1 MKKYSLL
8 KVYQTEHIRD
18 GGTPPNAEYVKA
30 FQQRW
35 KRFAEHKDV
44 RECGIQTVMG
54 QDCHVL
60 KHNRTRIFLA
70 IKSDSGESFTG
81 YQLTERQSMNH
92 NNTGV
97 IGKNYKN

>member
-8 KVYQTEHIRD
+8 KVSQTEHIRD